1 MVTITGEQVPSR
13 NAAAEAKRAKAMLQS
28 AVVGHGM
35 QLNSQDALGMAAH
48 SALQSRQ
55 HHSATIYL
63 CVALTFLVASL
74 LVFYFV

>member
-13 NAAAEAKRAKAMLQS
+13 NAEAEAKRARSMLQS
-28 AVVGHGM
+28 AMVGHGM
-35 QLNSQDALGMAAH
+35 QLNPQDALGVDAH
-48 SALQSRQ
+48 SALQTRQ